1 MKLLEIDNELS
12 VFENNLKLASKDLD
26 FMFDIEFTLDECF
39 TKGIIDNLSYSGI
52 YPIEIKNSGKNDSF
66 EDWIENFKSI
76 WLGENNC
83 YEKCFTPN
91 IKKKRVVSHS
101 ELDEWIPIYIGKSKN
116 IKNRLFEHF
125 FKKLH
130 QTTFSLKLLER
141 KNLYGNQFRIST
153 IKIEVRNYDII
164 MPIIEN
170 ELRNKINPILG
181 KQ

>member
-1 MKLLEIDNELS
+1 MFLEIDNRLLELDDEIKIITNKLS
-12 VFENNLKLASKDLD
+12 FEVFSKFILNQSFLKSD
-26 FMFDIEFTLDECF
+26 
-39 TKGIIDNLSYSGI
+39 IDNLSYSGV
-52 YPIEIKNSGKNDSF
+52 YLIEIKNSGEKDNF
-66 EDWIENFKSI
+66 EDWIQNFKSI

-91 IKKKRVVSHS
+91 IKKKRIVTHS
-101 ELDEWIPIYIGKSKN
+101 ELHEWIPIYIGKSKN
-116 IKNRLFEHF
+116 IKNRLSEHF

-153 IKIEVRNYDII
+153 IKIEVKNYDII

-181 KQ
+181 RQ